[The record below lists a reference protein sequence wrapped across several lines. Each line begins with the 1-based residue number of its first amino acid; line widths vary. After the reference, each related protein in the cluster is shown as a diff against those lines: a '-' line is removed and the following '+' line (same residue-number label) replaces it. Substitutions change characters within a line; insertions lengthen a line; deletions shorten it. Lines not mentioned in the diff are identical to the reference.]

1 MNFLIQYSP
10 SCHFERRGKSKG
22 QIPHGTARVQVSEPL
37 RAYVGPQERPKGEY
51 APEFIT
57 HGVAMG
63 YYDAALPGL
72 WGIGSLPKVEMT
84 KGTSG
89 DWHHF

>member
-1 MNFLIQYSP
+1 MNKGK
-10 SCHFERRGKSKG
+10 ERNARSKST
-22 QIPHGTARVQVSEPL
+22 HGTAKVQDSEPL
-37 RAYVGPQERPKGEY
+37 RACVGPQERPKGEWVQD
-51 APEFIT
+51 PMT

-84 KGTSG
+84 CRPVITLV
-89 DWHHF
+89 